1 MVFLNT
7 QKKRAIVDL
16 ILKKLHFV
24 ASHMLNLLLLLL
36 KDGFLFPRSMNT
48 KY

>member
-24 ASHMLNLLLLLL
+24 ASHMNLLLLLL